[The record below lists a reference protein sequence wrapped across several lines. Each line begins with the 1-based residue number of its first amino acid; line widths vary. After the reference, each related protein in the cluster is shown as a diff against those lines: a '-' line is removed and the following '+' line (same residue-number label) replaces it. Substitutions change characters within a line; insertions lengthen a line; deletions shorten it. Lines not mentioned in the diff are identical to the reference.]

1 MSTALPPRAAERQ
14 RLIRLVHLARRELKL
29 DTETYR
35 AALRAVTD
43 GKKDSCSLMSAA
55 ELQQAL
61 DHFKRFGFKV
71 RLKARLKAR
80 PSRPIDQHATSK
92 KIRALWLLLHDL
104 GATENASEE
113 ALAAYVK
120 RITRVEALQWI
131 DGQQAERTIE
141 TMKKWAMRFLPGVV
155 LNLVGQVRSLPHL
168 DAQTRMHLEAKLNRA
183 YAHVTFD
190 PMIEAWE
197 ALRAVLKREAGTP

>member
-1 MSTALPPRAAERQ
+1 MAISTTRGAERQ
-14 RLIRLVHLARRELKL
+14 RLIRLVHIARRELKL

-35 AALRAVTD
+35 AALQAATD

-71 RLKARLKAR
+71 RLKAR
-80 PSRPIDQHATSK
+80 PSRPVDLHATSK

-104 GATENASEE
+104 GAIENASEE

-120 RITRVEALQWI
+120 RITGVEALQWI
-131 DGQQAERTIE
+131 DGRQAERTIE
-141 TMKKWAMRFLPGVV
+141 SMKKWAIRFLRGGIERMLEQARMLDLDQPTRKNIEIK
-155 LNLVGQVRSLPHL
+155 LNL
-168 DAQTRMHLEAKLNRA
+168 A
-183 YAHVTFD
+183 YQRNTFD
-190 PMIEAWE
+190 PMLEAWE
-197 ALRAVLKREAGTP
+197 ALVFTLKREAGKA